1 MPELWVFSHNRG
13 GVSSYKVK
21 SGYPGWPGV
30 LTEGE
35 SRRIFLK
42 VYGIVPSGCHR
53 HALAISTLGALSI
66 GGTRSVSKCR
76 YDAVS
81 SHCSTCTLDWKA
93 PRALTGFMNSSI
105 SSHRFSVSPSAS
117 NSQAPLGVSQ
127 KAGSV
132 YWLNGPQVL
141 CPFVGREPGASK
153 MEVGL
158 GTGTMTPKLPLPK
171 GA

>member
-1 MPELWVFSHNRG
+1 MYS
-13 GVSSYKVK
+13 
-21 SGYPGWPGV
+21 
-30 LTEGE
+30 
-35 SRRIFLK
+35 
-42 VYGIVPSGCHR
+42 IVPSGCNR
-53 HALAISTLGALSI
+53 HALAISTLDVLNT
-66 GGTRSVSKCR
+66 GGTRSVSKHK

-81 SHCSTCTLDWKA
+81 SHCSTYTLDWKA
-93 PRALTGFMNSSI
+93 PCALTGFMNSSI
-105 SSHRFSVSPSAS
+105 SSHKFSASPSDS

-132 YWLNGPQVL
+132 FWLNGPQVL
-141 CPFVGREPGASK
+141 CPFVGRELGAPK